1 MDHERM
7 PSFEASS
14 STEDINSNPLF
25 TQFDSKILSYGAG
38 SEQSFPEYPQN
49 LDSSSIWSS
58 HTGKV
63 VKPPDQAAPFANNQ
77 ANPAVDWDPRSMLSK
92 LIFIDQKIHQVQDII
107 RSTIDVEGQFSIR
120 PNDLTVKQQL
130 VTTDLAYIISQLI
143 STTGYLLPSINNT
156 LMSNIPPVAQMTG
169 TIGSTSSLALNG
181 ILQQNKDFPWKT
193 SKAMQHRDLIKSLT
207 HTGDEGIKPVP
218 INHHDAKDHKDSENG
233 EDLPPSSYEV
243 LEPKKEEIL
252 APHTHF
258 CSICRKGFKRS
269 ANLRMH
275 MRGHGDEYKS
285 PAALAKP
292 SNEASSESMALKRY
306 SCPFIGCKR
315 NKEHE
320 KFQPLKTILCVKNHY
335 KRSHCDKSYTCS
347 RCNTKKFS
355 VLADLKTHEKHC
367 GRHRWL
373 CSCGTTFSRKDKLLG
388 HFNLFPGHSPAISM
402 GDVKAS
408 GVADQG
414 RSNETMTEMGSL
426 GSDFLG
432 NAMDDVDDLDLED
445 ADDDP
450 GSFSPLNFGSFNFGG
465 LDDIPQQSF
474 DASESLF
481 SYFPSGSCN
490 GVQMNGDNSNLNHL
504 G

>member
-1 MDHERM
+1 MDRERM
-7 PSFEASS
+7 PIFEASS
-14 STEDINSNPLF
+14 SMSDPSEDINSNPLF

-38 SEQSFPEYPQN
+38 SEQSFPKQPQN
-49 LDSSSIWSS
+49 LDSLSIWSS
-58 HTGKV
+58 HNKR
-63 VKPPDQAAPFANNQ
+63 PDQVAPFANNQ
-77 ANPAVDWDPRSMLSK
+77 RNPAVDWDPRSMLSN

-107 RSTIDVEGQFSIR
+107 RSTFDIEGQSSSQ
-120 PNDLTVKQQL
+120 PDELTMKQQL
-130 VTTDLAYIISQLI
+130 VTADLAYIISQLI
-143 STTGYLLPSINNT
+143 STAGYLLPLVNST
-156 LMSNIPPVAQMTG
+156 LTSNIPPVARMGG
-169 TIGSTSSLALNG
+169 TIGSTSGIALNDS
-181 ILQQNKDFPWKT
+181 LQENKDFALEKN
-193 SKAMQHRDLIKSLT
+193 KAIQHKDLIESLT

-218 INHHDAKDHKDSENG
+218 IKHYDMKDHKDGGNG
-233 EDLPPSSYEV
+233 EDLPLGSYEV

-258 CSICRKGFKRS
+258 CSICKKGFKRS

-275 MRGHGDEYKS
+275 MRGHGDEYKTQ
-285 PAALAKP
+285 AALAKP
-292 SNEASSESMALKRY
+292 SNEASLESMALKRY

-347 RCNTKKFS
+347 RCSTKKFS

-367 GRHRWL
+367 GRDRWL

-388 HFNLFPGHSPAISM
+388 HINLFPVHSPAIPM

-408 GVADQG
+408 GVTDKG
-414 RSNETMTEMGSL
+414 RSNETVTEIGSL
-426 GSDFLG
+426 GSNFLG
-432 NAMDDVDDLDLED
+432 NSMDDVDDLDLED
-445 ADDDP
+445 VDDDLS
-450 GSFSPLNFGSFNFGG
+450 SFSPLNFGSFNFGR
-465 LDDIPQQSF
+465 LDDIPQHSF

-481 SYFPSGSCN
+481 SYFPSGSC
-490 GVQMNGDNSNLNHL
+490 GYVQKNGDDLNSNHL